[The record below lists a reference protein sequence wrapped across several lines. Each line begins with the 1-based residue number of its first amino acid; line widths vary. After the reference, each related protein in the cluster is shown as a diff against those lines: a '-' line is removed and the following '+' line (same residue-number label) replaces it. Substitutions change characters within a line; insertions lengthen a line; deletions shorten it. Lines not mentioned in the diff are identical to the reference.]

1 MEVPVPLPSE
11 PTGDNKLPSAKIT
24 EPSDLQETLNKGE
37 TGIIPTNSTHIHI
50 ELTES
55 LPITKI
61 IVTTNVGGNVQVEE
75 LTTEDG
81 KNQLDKVNCL
91 YKSCWKI

>member
-1 MEVPVPLPSE
+1 MEVPVPLPLE
-11 PTGDNKLPSAKIT
+11 PTGDEKLPSAKIT
-24 EPSDLQETLNKGE
+24 EPSDLPETLKKGE
-37 TGIIPTNSTHIHI
+37 PWETETNSIDIHI
-50 ELTES
+50 EPTKPVPL
-55 LPITKI
+55 TKI
-61 IVTTNVGGNVQVEE
+61 TVTTNVDVNVQVEE

>member
-1 MEVPVPLPSE
+1 MEVPVPLPSQ
-11 PTGDNKLPSAKIT
+11 PTGDEKRPSAEIT
-24 EPSDLQETLNKGE
+24 EPSDLPETLKKGK
-37 TGIIPTNSTHIHI
+37 TWKIPARPTHIRI
-50 ELTES
+50 KLS
-55 LPITKI
+55 KPIPITKVT
-61 IVTTNVGGNVQVEE
+61 VTTNVGGNVQVEK